1 MKKLLILLL
10 LLCPSFLFAQQQG
23 ISFKDIY
30 TTLDDLEYQVKTL
43 NSQSLTQSALIE
55 QQREQLQEARTQL
68 SEAKEQMTLSES
80 RSQEALTQVEEQ
92 KRIYSSLER
101 RYKVLKVV
109 AVALP
114 VASSILA
121 SVLVW
126 RISR

>member
-1 MKKLLILLL
+1 MKRLLVLLL

-30 TTLDDLEYQVKTL
+30 TTLDDLEYQVRTL

-101 RYKVLKVV
+101 KYKVLKVV
-109 AVALP
+109 SIALP